1 MPQAV
6 KLLGWLT
13 SLSASGRKSV
23 PVAEIE
29 RIVQGALHDPD
40 LQGVGNQGGALEQ
53 VEALARYLRN
63 ARAELAALQSGSA
76 ESHYQ
81 SATDE
86 LDEIVRSTEVAAG
99 AILDAAEE
107 VDRIAATLD
116 GEASTSLS
124 GAATRIYEAS
134 NFQDLTGQRV
144 TKVVR
149 IIRHIEDQIDRIVQA
164 LGGTLP
170 SAQSPVA
177 IANPTLRPQSE
188 QDLLNGPQLTT
199 KAKSQDDVDALFS
212 KLG

>member
-1 MPQAV
+1 MPQAL

-13 SLSASGRKSV
+13 SLSASGRKTV

-29 RIVQGALHDPD
+29 RIVQGALHEPD
-40 LQGVGNQGGALEQ
+40 SAAVAGQSSALEQ
-53 VEALARYLRN
+53 VEALARYLRD
-63 ARAELAALQSGSA
+63 ARAELAALDPNAAGN
-76 ESHYQ
+76 HYQ

-99 AILDAAEE
+99 EILDAAEE
-107 VDRIAATLD
+107 VDRIAGTLD
-116 GEASTSLS
+116 GDAGSALS

-149 IIRHIEDQIDRIVQA
+149 IIRHIEDQIGRIVVA
-164 LGGTLP
+164 LGGNLPAPPDRTPVTTP
-170 SAQSPVA
+170 SA
-177 IANPTLRPQSE
+177 RPESE
-188 QDLLNGPQLTT
+188 QDLLNGPQLSN
-199 KAKSQDDVDALFS
+199 KAKTQDDVDALFA